1 MLSLDLLVDEPAND
15 VPRVR
20 KDSLPDQ
27 LVPAHRRELA
37 MNSVDRANAER
48 WQTPRMNVGRVGVWT
63 TYSQFGAERAGEAAK
78 IVEQLGYGA
87 FWLGGSPRVHDIR
100 PILEATSTLVAATG
114 ILNVWSNDPDATATA
129 DADLRGDF
137 PARFMLGI
145 GIGHREATSEYSRPV
160 ATMRAFLEG
169 LDASPTPPPL
179 EERCLAALGP
189 RMLDLARERTAVTHL
204 YFVPVEHTRFARAR
218 LRADKLVMP
227 ELACVVE
234 SDPVRAKAVAREYA
248 RRHLGLRNY
257 RQNLLDFGFTEADLA
272 DGGSDRLL
280 DAVIPQGSADQIAEA
295 VHAHLDAGA
304 DHVCLQPLGE
314 EGIPRQSWTALA
326 NVLAD

>member
-1 MLSLDLLVDEPAND
+1 
-15 VPRVR
+15 
-20 KDSLPDQ
+20 
-27 LVPAHRRELA
+27 
-37 MNSVDRANAER
+37 
-48 WQTPRMNVGRVGVWT
+48 MNVGRVGVWT
-63 TYSQFGAERAGEAAK
+63 THSQFGAERAGEAAK

-87 FWLGGSPRVHDIR
+87 FWLGGSPRIHDIR
-100 PILEATSTLVAATG
+100 PILDATSTLVAATG

-160 ATMRAFLEG
+160 ATMRAFLDG
-169 LDASPTPPPL
+169 LDASPSPPPL

-189 RMLDLARERTAVTHL
+189 RMLDLSRERTAGTHL
-204 YFVPVEHTRFARAR
+204 YFVPVEHTRFARGR

-248 RRHLGLRNY
+248 RHHLDLRNY

-272 DGGSDRLL
+272 HGGSDRLL
-280 DAVIPQGSADQIAEA
+280 DAVIPQGSAD
-295 VHAHLDAGA
+295 
-304 DHVCLQPLGE
+304 HVCLQPLGE
-314 EGIPRQSWTALA
+314 EGIPRRSWTALA
-326 NVLAD
+326 NVLVD